1 MKCLA
6 DMGLA
11 LSTVHALRQRGH
23 DIRHLS
29 EEGLERLP
37 DPLIL
42 EKAGREERLII
53 TCDLDFADLL
63 ALSARTL
70 PSVILVRLQNQTPDS
85 VIPRLVQ
92 VLTECREALTSGAI
106 VTIEETRYRLRRL
119 PIEPSPH

>member
-1 MKCLA
+1 
-6 DMGLA
+6 MGLA
-11 LSTVHALRQRGH
+11 LSTVQALRQRGH

-29 EEGLERLP
+29 EEGLERLS

-42 EKAGREERLII
+42 EKAGQEERLII

-70 PSVILVRLQNQTPDS
+70 PSVILVRLQDQTPGS
-85 VIPRLVQ
+85 VIPRLMQ
-92 VLTECREALTSGAI
+92 VLSECREALTTGAI